1 MIKASEKSKD
11 KLRRESDYHRNAYAR
26 MCHKRNDDRKELFTK
41 IKRAD
46 LITVYLSIRHMEGMA
61 GKYVAYRNGLMDA
74 FRIVY
79 GDDEAGRLWER
90 LDKRRERITRLINHM
105 YRVKMRGEKK

>member
-1 MIKASEKSKD
+1 MIKASEKFKE
-11 KLRRESDYHRNAYAR
+11 KLRRESDYHR
-26 MCHKRNDDRKELFTK
+26 MCQKRNNDRKELFTK

-46 LITVYLSIRHMEGMA
+46 MIVVYLCIRHMEGMA
-61 GKYVAYRNGLMDA
+61 GKYVSYRNGLMDA

-90 LDKRRERITRLINHM
+90 LDKRRERATRLINHM
-105 YRVKMRGEKK
+105 RMVKMGGEKE